1 MLTGILFVLQS
12 GIPWEMLPQEM
23 GCGSGH
29 ELLAQTARPAGSGR
43 DPMGR
48 RAHLHNF
55 KRLRVRFER
64 LAIIHEASEDAFTG
78 RNLLQRRARA
88 ARWSPLRQARRCSDR
103 RRCRNSGPFRRSFA
117 HP

>member
-1 MLTGILFVLQS
+1 MANWASPAAGKVPGRMPPSGRDRAVLTGILFVLQS

-48 RAHLHNF
+48 RAHH
-55 KRLRVRFER
+55 R
-64 LAIIHEASEDAFTG
+64 LAAQLQAPACSLRTPRHHPRGVRGCFHRLESAS
-78 RNLLQRRARA
+78 A
-88 ARWSPLRQARRCSDR
+88 ARPR
-103 RRCRNSGPFRRSFA
+103 G
-117 HP
+117 